1 MGPEVNGHLSDSIFC
16 STVFL
21 SFEVFMA
28 LLCFSLLA
36 FICLIY
42 KYLTNYSPLV
52 YHAHGFCE
60 LVAQEPMSPV
70 ILYIEKKGR
79 VAGYHRHKV

>member
-1 MGPEVNGHLSDSIFC
+1 
-16 STVFL
+16 
-21 SFEVFMA
+21 MA